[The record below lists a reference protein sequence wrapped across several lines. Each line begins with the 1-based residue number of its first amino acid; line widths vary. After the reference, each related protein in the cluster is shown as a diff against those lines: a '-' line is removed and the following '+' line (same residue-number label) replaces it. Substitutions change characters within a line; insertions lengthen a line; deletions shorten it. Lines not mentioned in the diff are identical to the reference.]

1 METQKDKS
9 SVGIFVIVL
18 LIVIGGIFY
27 FYKSPKHAVTP
38 TPVPDATLG
47 WKSMADNGVTFKYPE
62 TLGTTYI
69 KTQEWPPKVTV
80 AEGPFTCT
88 ESGSQITENG
98 QTVKKTINGHVYCVT
113 IQSEGAA
120 GSTYT
125 TYTYVTMLQNKMVS
139 FNFVL
144 KAVQCGNY
152 NDPEKSDCESER
164 ANFDIDSTVDKIV
177 QSATL

>member
-1 METQKDKS
+1 METQKNRGS
-9 SVGIFVIVL
+9 IGIFVILL

-38 TPVPDATLG
+38 TPTPDETLG
-47 WKSMADNGVTFKYPE
+47 WKSGTDNGVTFKYPE
-62 TLGTTYI
+62 DLGTTYI
-69 KTQEWPPKVTV
+69 KTQNWPPKVTV

-88 ESGSQITENG
+88 ETGSQITENG
-98 QTVKKTINGHVYCVT
+98 QTVKKTIGGRIYCIT
-113 IQSEGAA
+113 IQNEGAA

-125 TYTYVTMLQNKMVS
+125 TYTYTTMLQNKLAN

-152 NDPEKSDCESER
+152 NDPEKSACEAER
-164 ANFDIDSTVDKIV
+164 SAFDIDSTVNHIV
-177 QSATL
+177 QSATM